1 MMNLHTKKAK
11 IILAI
16 VAIVL
21 VIAMIVPFLVSAV
34 A

>member
-11 IILAI
+11 TILAI

-21 VIAMIVPFLVSAV
+21 CIAMIVPFLASVF
-34 A
+34 